1 VVVSEDACRVSDQT
15 GRRMLITGTRGL
27 AYHVARALVGAGA
40 SVIMAGRDP
49 IGGARA
55 VESIQQDLPLAQVS
69 FEPVD
74 LACLASV
81 AELAGRVA
89 AGGALDVLINNAGI
103 MSPPVRKTTADGFE
117 LQLGVN
123 YLGHFAL
130 TGRLLPLLLAVQAP
144 RVVSVTSL
152 AHRHGR
158 LDFDD
163 LQREKSYRPGEAYC
177 QSKLA
182 QALFV
187 GELQRR
193 SGAAGWNL
201 KSLGAHPGF
210 ALTNLFK
217 NEPGARSML
226 NLFGRYVVG
235 PLVGQSA
242 ARGAEPIVHA
252 ATASEVHGGD
262 LYGPT
267 GRFEMMGP
275 AGRCEFAPRS
285 LDRSVA
291 ERLWAASEKMTGVR
305 YSEPPVQEAGS
316 GGNGPGIVELV

>member
-1 VVVSEDACRVSDQT
+1 MSEDARCISDQT
-15 GRRMLITGTRGL
+15 GRRILITGTRGL
-27 AYHVARALVGAGA
+27 AHHAARALAGAGA

-55 VESIQQDLPLAQVS
+55 VESIQRDLPLAQIA

-74 LACLASV
+74 LACLSSI

-103 MSPPVRKTTADGFE
+103 MSPPVRKTTVDGFE
-117 LQLGVN
+117 LQFGVN

-130 TGRLLPLLLAVQAP
+130 TGRLLPLLLTGDSP

-158 LDFDD
+158 LNFDD
-163 LQREKSYRPGEAYC
+163 LQRESSYRPGEAYC

-193 SGAAGWNL
+193 SDAAGWNL

-210 ALTNLFK
+210 AQTNLFK
-217 NEPGARSML
+217 NEPGARSIL
-226 NLFGRYVVG
+226 NLLGSYLVG

-242 ARGAEPIVHA
+242 VRGAEPIIHA
-252 ATASEVHGGD
+252 ATAPEVHGGE
-262 LYGPT
+262 LFGPT
-267 GRFEMMGP
+267 GRFEMKGP
-275 AGRCEFAPRS
+275 AGRCEFAPRA
-285 LDRSVA
+285 LDQAVA
-291 ERLWAASEKMTGVR
+291 ERLWEESEEMTGVR
-305 YSEPPVQEAGS
+305 YAGARSLQEPGAAAHTPAWT
-316 GGNGPGIVELV
+316 